1 MTAKPAPELTPIV
14 LGLAR
19 ELFITD
25 WRIAPAQASP
35 IPARTAPA
43 ARGILTLYIRSDVTS
58 LVGLCVSAYII
69 SDAFNATLPSIMLI
83 NTDTAS
89 RTVRIAM

>member
-25 WRIAPAQASP
+25 CRIAPAQASP
-35 IPARTAPA
+35 IPASTAPV

-58 LVGLCVSAYII
+58 LVGLCVSVYII
-69 SDAFNATLPSIMLI
+69 SDTFSATLPSIILI
-83 NTDTAS
+83 KTDTISKA
-89 RTVRIAM
+89 VRIAM